1 MNEAIQMGL
10 FLDKST
16 SIEMWKDNLLW
27 GWTCCQPRWD
37 HCSFHSREERPRS
50 RVSCR
55 WRGFSVRKW
64 NGNRRWYSV
73 APWGKHYP
81 YLSWA
86 IGLRHCV
93 GLGLCTCILLL
104 YNVVRIPRTS
114 HTLNHASVVFLICFP
129 WGVVLLWCP
138 PPALWFSNKVDNS
151 FEWCSGFN
159 IFRPSFM
166 ARSASLPTFR
176 LPLWPQGRGEAYA
189 FRRRKNFV
197 MRQIPSR

>member
-1 MNEAIQMGL
+1 MALLTITGIKNMNEAIQMGL

-138 PPALWFSNKVDNS
+138 PPRTVIL
-151 FEWCSGFN
+151 
-159 IFRPSFM
+159 
-166 ARSASLPTFR
+166 
-176 LPLWPQGRGEAYA
+176 
-189 FRRRKNFV
+189 
-197 MRQIPSR
+197 